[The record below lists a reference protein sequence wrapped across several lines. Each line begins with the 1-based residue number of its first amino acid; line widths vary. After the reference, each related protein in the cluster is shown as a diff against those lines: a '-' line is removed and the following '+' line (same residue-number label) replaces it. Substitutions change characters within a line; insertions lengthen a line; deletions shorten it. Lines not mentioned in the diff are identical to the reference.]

1 MVNKQ
6 EFLDTYNYFEKSI
19 LVEIIDIFVNEYNG
33 RIEKIYNDVM
43 ERDYNAL
50 RFDAHGLKGVIAN
63 FCAPVAWEQAR
74 GLEKK
79 GTELQNNNGEGF
91 NEAELLNQITI
102 LKESVGLMAEEL
114 TALRA
119 ELDS

>member
-19 LVEIIDIFVNEYNG
+19 LIEIIDIFVNEYNG
-33 RIEKIYNDVM
+33 RIEKIYNDVK
-43 ERDYNAL
+43 ERDFNAL

-74 GLEKK
+74 DLEKK

-91 NEAELLNQITI
+91 NEGEIINQINI
-102 LKESVGLMAEEL
+102 LRESVEIMAKEL
-114 TALRA
+114 SELRA
-119 ELDS
+119 ELES